1 MHTRSLGQQGLV
13 VSALGLGC
21 MGMSYAYGPAD
32 EAESLAVLRRA
43 HELGMTF
50 WDTAELYGPFKN
62 EELLGKAIA
71 EIGRENVVVAT
82 KFAFRYDAAGQI
94 VGLDSRPESVVRAVE
109 GSLRRLGT
117 EYIDLIYQ
125 HRLDPAVPIEETMG
139 ALKGLIEAGKARF
152 AGLSEVGPGTI
163 RRAHAVH
170 PLSAVQSE
178 YSPWE
183 RGVEHKVLPALRA
196 LGIGFVAYS
205 PLGRG
210 FLTGRWDNVSDLPEG
225 DWRRTNPRFQ
235 EENFAHNQAL
245 VDVFRAVAS
254 EVGATPAQVV
264 LAWGL
269 RRGDDIVPI
278 PGTKRLK
285 YLEENAGAASLGLS
299 ADVWARLDAAVGE
312 FQAAGTR
319 YSEMGMRSIDE
330 SE

>member
-1 MHTRSLGQQGLV
+1 MHTRALGQQGLV

-21 MGMSYAYGPAD
+21 MGMSFAYGPAD
-32 EAESLAVLRRA
+32 EAESLRVLRRA
-43 HELGMTF
+43 LDLGVNF
-50 WDTAELYGPFKN
+50 WDTAELYGPFTN
-62 EELLGKAIA
+62 ETLLGKAIA
-71 EIGRENVVVAT
+71 EVGRDKVVVAT
-82 KFAFRYDAAGQI
+82 KFAFRFDAEGRML
-94 VGLDSRPESVVRAVE
+94 GLDSSPASVVRAVE

-117 EYIDLIYQ
+117 DHVDLIYQ
-125 HRLDPAVPIEETMG
+125 HRLDPNVPIEDTMG
-139 ALKGLIEAGKARF
+139 AVKGLIEAGKVRF

-183 RGVEHKVLPALRA
+183 RGVEDKVLPALRA

-210 FLTGRWDNVSDLPEG
+210 FLTGRWDSPSELPEG

-235 EENFAHNQAL
+235 AENFAKNQAL
-245 VDVFRAVAS
+245 VEMIRAIAA
-254 EVGATPAQVV
+254 EAGATAAQVA

-269 RRGDDIVPI
+269 RRGDDVVPI
-278 PGTKRLK
+278 PGTKRQK
-285 YLEENAGAASLGLS
+285 YLEDNVGAATLALS
-299 ADVWARLDAAVGE
+299 DDAWARLEAAVSAFE
-312 FQAAGTR
+312 AAGTR
-319 YSEMGMRSIDE
+319 YPEGGMRSIDT